1 VIVWD
6 LQHVGARF
14 SNFLLGKL
22 SREFK
27 LRSMSTFHEIQMAYF
42 GSAWGYSQMLRHAD
56 NPTGIVH
63 ADMTLTRSKV
73 KVEVTELLNFWK
85 LAKLCMLAAM
95 TVSPIAGLSI
105 VEFWSPCPCPISR
118 SICIPKYLASSIQK
132 VWWRPHNFIMS
143 HMTLT
148 TLILGYLISP
158 RLLLDMAY
166 LSTKFDGWLRPLQR
180 NEANAKHYKRH
191 DLGR

>member
-1 VIVWD
+1 
-6 LQHVGARF
+6 
-14 SNFLLGKL
+14 
-22 SREFK
+22 
-27 LRSMSTFHEIQMAYF
+27 
-42 GSAWGYSQMLRHAD
+42 
-56 NPTGIVH
+56 
-63 ADMTLTRSKV
+63 
-73 KVEVTELLNFWK
+73 
-85 LAKLCMLAAM
+85 
-95 TVSPIAGLSI
+95 
-105 VEFWSPCPCPISR
+105 
-118 SICIPKYLASSIQK
+118 
-132 VWWRPHNFIMS
+132 MS